1 MNIFKKTGS
10 TSLKLRRTGSF
21 TAILLVTL
29 TFNSYSMEWIA
40 SASSALLNGFTG
52 LKQFLTATTNPGTGF
67 SDLPVEVQ
75 TEILKFLAASCTSK
89 TLKDSAQTINA
100 LAQTSKHL
108 NNVINDPEFNLK
120 LIKSRAKQFNV
131 SDVKV
136 ANALQTEA
144 SKTQLK
150 IQLALAKIMKELI
163 EEQENNNALTRLNKL
178 LKRFEIG
185 NKVYT
190 VDLDFT
196 YRWNKKSQEYGSPL
210 VYAVLADNKFLINY
224 FVENGANINQAGFN
238 GKTPLM
244 YANNADIITFLAA
257 QPNLNI
263 NQQDANGNTAL
274 LRALQS
280 YFPEDEENRDQN
292 IAIIQALIDNG
303 ANPTI
308 ANNSGETPL
317 EAAQAT
323 GDQVVTNI
331 IQQAVGKMQM
341 IDKIEL

>member
-1 MNIFKKTGS
+1 MNIFKK
-10 TSLKLRRTGSF
+10 TGSF

-150 IQLALAKIMKELI
+150 IQLALAKIMKEDV
-163 EEQENNNALTRLNKL
+163 EENDGALPKLNKL
-178 LKRFEIG
+178 VKGFKVD
-185 NKVYT
+185 NKTYK

-196 YRWNKKSQEYGSPL
+196 YRWNKESQEYGSPL
-210 VYAVLADNKFLINY
+210 VYAVLADNKFLVNY
-224 FVENGANINQAGFN
+224 FVEHGANINQAGFN

-244 YANNADIITFLAA
+244 YANNADIITFLAT

-263 NQQDANGNTAL
+263 NQQDASGNTAL

-292 IAIIQALIDNG
+292 IAIIQALLDNG
-303 ANPTI
+303 TNPTI

-323 GDQVVTNI
+323 GDQEVTNI
-331 IQQAVGKMQM
+331 VQQAVDKMQT